1 MWDEQAASRLLADCG
16 AIDDERGP
24 IMSETEPD
32 VIDLLAGIE
41 KGSRLD
47 RVRAQRQQ
55 ARDNAQKSYQALLA
69 PKLLGGVAAEERY
82 AVAAFVAGLHREA
95 RVLAFYMDG
104 LAAQNASQGISEA
117 VKAEIMRG
125 AADGPYGRYPRG
137 PLTVEDKAGPVHQIS
152 EANRRILGA
161 RLSAALQHAHLLVF
175 HPRDAS
181 PAALQS
187 LLDAGWS
194 TTDVVTLSQLVAFL
208 SFQIRVIAGLRVLA
222 AASVGRA

>member
-1 MWDEQAASRLLADCG
+1 VTAKEDS
-16 AIDDERGP
+16 

-47 RVRAQRQQ
+47 RVRAERQQ
-55 ARDNAQKSYQALLA
+55 ARDNAQKSYQALFA
-69 PKLLGGVAAEERY
+69 PKFPGGVTAEERY

-95 RVLAFYMDG
+95 RVLAFYLDG
-104 LAAQNASQGISEA
+104 LAAQSASQGVSEA

-152 EANRRILGA
+152 EANRRILRA
-161 RLSAALQHAHLLVF
+161 RLSAALEHAHLLVF

-194 TTDVVTLSQLVAFL
+194 TTDIVTLSQLVAFL

-222 AASVGRA
+222 AASVSRA